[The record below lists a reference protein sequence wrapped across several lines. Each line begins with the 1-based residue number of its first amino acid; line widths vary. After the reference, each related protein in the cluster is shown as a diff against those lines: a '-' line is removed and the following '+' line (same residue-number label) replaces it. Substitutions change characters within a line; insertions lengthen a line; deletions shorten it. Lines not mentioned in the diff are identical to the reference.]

1 MRHLITM
8 DQHMHARGMT
18 SLFAMEFMDFTGS
31 TKHNPLRTFR
41 MSIIFCVSRPH
52 QDSVSH
58 IGSMILS
65 TSAALAKTN

>member
-1 MRHLITM
+1 MRHLITV

-18 SLFAMEFMDFTGS
+18 SLFATEFMDFTGR
-31 TKHNPLRTFR
+31 TNDPLRTFR